1 MSFDS
6 YPDGVREVPAEGDTA
21 YINSGSFWPLLA
33 AVLVI
38 TCAVL
43 IPDPVQPLPMA
54 VALLLFTPRYH
65 TNLGAVAL
73 CLLGI
78 GLAAWRIVGM
88 RDDL

>member
-1 MSFDS
+1 
-6 YPDGVREVPAEGDTA
+6 VPAEGNTT
-21 YINSGSFWPLLA
+21 YINQGSFWPLVA
-33 AVLVI
+33 ALIVVV
-38 TCAVL
+38 CSVL

-73 CLLGI
+73 CLLGS
-78 GLAAWRIVGM
+78 GLAAWRIVNM